1 LVTLWAH
8 RRREHLHAADPEGGP
23 HRDVRCA
30 PFGAAMT
37 AAPYTT
43 PPYADKDRDA
53 TCLTSTADAGTTC
66 TLWVLAAAAA
76 AR

>member
-1 LVTLWAH
+1 
-8 RRREHLHAADPEGGP
+8 
-23 HRDVRCA
+23 
-30 PFGAAMT
+30 MT

-53 TCLTSTADAGTTC
+53 TYLTPTADAGTSF
-66 TLWVLAAAAA
+66 TLWDPAAAAA